1 VTVPTAAVAGSALS
15 YGSYS
20 EDGTVVEVDDDD
32 DDEVAEKSEGASV
45 VDVEPIA
52 ADESSLGPADVE
64 QLEMAPS
71 RHSDRATRSRGF
83 LAIGN
88 IRPVGEIASVS
99 KSGMVISRTLI
110 ATVCPT
116 PTREQGQQV
125 PRDT

>member
-1 VTVPTAAVAGSALS
+1 MS

-20 EDGTVVEVDDDD
+20 EDGTVVEVDDDC
-32 DDEVAEKSEGASV
+32 EVAEKSEGANV

-64 QLEMAPS
+64 QLDMAPS
-71 RHSDRATRSRGF
+71 KHSDRETTSRGF

-88 IRPVGEIASVS
+88 VRTIGEIASVS
-99 KSGMVISRTLI
+99 KSGMVVSRTLI
-110 ATVCPT
+110 AIVSSTTDQEPD
-116 PTREQGQQV
+116 QQV

>member
-1 VTVPTAAVAGSALS
+1 MP

-20 EDGTVVEVDDDD
+20 EDGKVVEVDDDD

-71 RHSDRATRSRGF
+71 KHSDRATTSRGF

-99 KSGMVISRTLI
+99 KSGMVVSRTLI

-116 PTREQGQQV
+116 PTREQGLPM
-125 PRDT
+125 PRDTSP

>member
-1 VTVPTAAVAGSALS
+1 MTVPTAAVAGCALS

-71 RHSDRATRSRGF
+71 RHSDRATTSRSF

-99 KSGMVISRTLI
+99 KSGMAISRTLI

-116 PTREQGQQV
+116 PTREQGRQV

>member
-1 VTVPTAAVAGSALS
+1 M
-15 YGSYS
+15 
-20 EDGTVVEVDDDD
+20 DDDD

-45 VDVEPIA
+45 VDVEPIG

-71 RHSDRATRSRGF
+71 RHSDRATRSRVF
-83 LAIGN
+83 LPIGN

-99 KSGMVISRTLI
+99 KSGMAISRMLI

-116 PTREQGQQV
+116 PTREQDRQV
-125 PRDT
+125 PGDTSP

>member
-1 VTVPTAAVAGSALS
+1 MTVPTATVAGCALS

-20 EDGTVVEVDDDD
+20 EDGTVVEVDDDC
-32 DDEVAEKSEGASV
+32 EVAEKSEGANV

-64 QLEMAPS
+64 QLDMAPS
-71 RHSDRATRSRGF
+71 KHSDRETTSRGF

-88 IRPVGEIASVS
+88 VRTIGEIASVS
-99 KSGMVISRTLI
+99 KSGMVVSQTLI
-110 ATVCPT
+110 AIVSSTTDQEPD
-116 PTREQGQQV
+116 QQV

>member
-1 VTVPTAAVAGSALS
+1 MTVPTAAVAGCALS

-20 EDGTVVEVDDDD
+20 EDGNVVEEDDA
-32 DDEVAEKSEGASV
+32 DEVAEKSEGANV

-64 QLEMAPS
+64 QLDMAPS
-71 RHSDRATRSRGF
+71 RHSHRATTSRGF

-88 IRPVGEIASVS
+88 VRTIGEIASVS
-99 KSGMVISRTLI
+99 KSGMVVSRTLI

-116 PTREQGQQV
+116 PTRELVQQV

>member
-1 VTVPTAAVAGSALS
+1 MS
-15 YGSYS
+15 YGSYP

-32 DDEVAEKSEGASV
+32 EIAEKSEGASV

-71 RHSDRATRSRGF
+71 RHSDRATTSRSF
-83 LAIGN
+83 LALGN
-88 IRPVGEIASVS
+88 IRPVGEIASVL

-110 ATVCPT
+110 ATGVST
-116 PTREQGQQV
+116 TDRERG
-125 PRDT
+125 PPKLRGRSP

>member
-1 VTVPTAAVAGSALS
+1 LP

-20 EDGTVVEVDDDD
+20 EDGKVVEVDDDD

-71 RHSDRATRSRGF
+71 KHSDRATTSRGF

-99 KSGMVISRTLI
+99 KSGMVVSRTLI

-116 PTREQGQQV
+116 PTREPDPPKLRGRS
-125 PRDT
+125 P

>member
-1 VTVPTAAVAGSALS
+1 VTVPTAAIAGFALM

-20 EDGTVVEVDDDD
+20 EDGTVVEGDD
-32 DDEVAEKSEGASV
+32 DDEIAGKSEGASV

-64 QLEMAPS
+64 QLDMAPS
-71 RHSDRATRSRGF
+71 KHRDKATTSRGF

-88 IRPVGEIASVS
+88 IRPVGEIPSVS
-99 KSGMVISRTLI
+99 KSGMVVSRTLI

-116 PTREQGQQV
+116 PTREQGPPV

>member
-1 VTVPTAAVAGSALS
+1 VTVPTAAVAGCALS

-32 DDEVAEKSEGASV
+32 EVTEKSEGASV

-88 IRPVGEIASVS
+88 IRPVSEIASVS
-99 KSGMVISRTLI
+99 KSGMVVSRTLI

-116 PTREQGQQV
+116 PTREIVRQV